1 MHVISAS
8 AFVAS
13 LLSCF
18 LTAVSAANADSHL
31 YVSGYDGVVRGMALC
46 ANGTTATLSEIA
58 TSKDCGKNPSWLTI
72 FYDKRT
78 LVCLDEGFAG
88 TGSVNYLEIGSAH
101 DLKLLTSLAHDKSPV
116 HARRFKSQVLVSFFG
131 GPPGSRT
138 GGLVQYYNVEDKAL
152 TKDGYVLFLAPSNNS
167 SYPQQDVSR
176 IHGIFTDPTQES
188 LAVMDYG
195 TDTVHVLNGGAPNS
209 TDGKLQPGVEMTL
222 PRGTGPRH
230 AVFFTHPNTKEP
242 VYLFVVSEMANTI
255 TTFNVSY
262 DDKRNLHL
270 SPPSRVVDTF
280 GGKPTTEQ
288 MTHGKAA
295 EIRTH
300 GQFIIV
306 SNRNA
311 TVADSSPPSDSLVTY
326 RVNADGS
333 LNFVQSVAL
342 GGLFPRSFSVTTAG
356 DKIAVAAQTD
366 SRLIILKRDPAT
378 GMIGSIIA
386 THDFDTKVDGTAA
399 GISSVIW
406 DQ

>member
-8 AFVAS
+8 AFVVS
-13 LLSCF
+13 LLSFC
-18 LTAVSAANADSHL
+18 LTAVSTAGADSYL
-31 YVSGYDGVVRGMALC
+31 YVTGYDGVVRSMALC
-46 ANGTTATLSEIA
+46 VNGTTATLSEIA

-78 LVCLDEGFAG
+78 LVCLNEGFAG
-88 TGSVNYLEIGSAH
+88 TGSVNYLEIAPARN
-101 DLKLLTSLAHDKSPV
+101 LKLLTSLAHDKSPV
-116 HARRFKSQVLVSFFG
+116 HARRFKSQILVSFFG
-131 GPPGSRT
+131 GPPGSHT

-152 TKDGYVLFLAPSNNS
+152 INDSVVQYPAPSSNS

-176 IHGIFTDPTQES
+176 IHGIFTDPAQGS

-195 TDTVHVLNGGAPNS
+195 TDTVHILNGAAPNS
-209 TDGKLQPGVEMTL
+209 TDGKLQQGVDMTL

-230 AVFFTHPNTKEP
+230 AVFFTHPNTTAP

-255 TTFNVSY
+255 TTFNVTY

-300 GQFIIV
+300 GQYIIV

-311 TVADSSPPSDSLVTY
+311 TIADFSPPSDSLVTY

-342 GGLFPRSFSVTTAG
+342 GGLFPRSFSVTNAG

-366 SRLIILKRDPAT
+366 SRLIILQRDPTT
-378 GMIGSIIA
+378 GMIGPIIA
-386 THDFDTKVDGTAA
+386 THNFDTKVDGTAA

-406 DQ
+406 DE